1 MKICKPITILTVS
14 LFAALVISPV
24 VYHLK
29 LKSDFSRIVR
39 GESQADVKQA
49 LGEPHDVVKC
59 GNFGGYPPGCD
70 KQFSYLS
77 AITFWDVWTVSF
89 DSSGHVVGKYRYR
102 SP

>member
-1 MKICKPITILTVS
+1 MKMSKAITVS
-14 LFAALVISPV
+14 TVGFFAALVISPV

-29 LKSDFSRIVR
+29 LKSDFSRIER
-39 GESQADVKQA
+39 GESQADVKQT
-49 LGEPHDVVKC
+49 LGEPHDIVKC
-59 GNFGGYPPGCD
+59 GSFGGYPAGCD

-89 DSSGHVVGKYRYR
+89 DSSGHVVGKDRYR